1 MTKLS
6 IFDTGAPAPCP
17 NPFNIAG
24 YVLAQARKTPDKPA
38 LEVYQDSE
46 APSEVWTFK
55 QLNDAVLGTAGG
67 LRERGIGEGDR
78 ILLRIGN
85 TADFPILFLGAIAIG
100 AVPVPT
106 SSQLAAPEVRRI
118 IAELNPTL
126 VCFAGGVE
134 PLTDLSCEWLDQTSL
149 RALRSAPKAKPLPR
163 KPDDLAYIIYTSG
176 TSGKPRAVMHAGRA
190 VWARRMMWDGWY
202 GLRADDRMLHAG
214 AFNWT
219 YTLGTGLLDPWAIG
233 ATAMI
238 YTGAPDKGIWAALA
252 RKHHPSIFAAAPGV
266 YRQVLQQ
273 PLGNDFASLRHG
285 LSAGEKLPSTQL
297 QRWQDQANK
306 PIFEA
311 LGMSE
316 ISTFISSSPTVP
328 PLAGASGRVQSGRRV
343 AVLGPNGPVE
353 LNTPGVL
360 AISREDQGLM
370 LGYRG
375 QPAETADKFQDG
387 WFITGDTVSMNAE
400 GYITYLGRDDD
411 MINAGGYRVSPLEI
425 ETVLQGFD
433 GITEVAAV
441 EQQVKTDVSVI
452 AAYYVSDHHISDN
465 VLNTHCAAHLARYKC
480 PRIFTRIDALP
491 KGANNKIRRKDLR
504 NHDQT

>member
-1 MTKLS
+1 MTNQA
-6 IFDTGAPAPCP
+6 IFDAGQPAPCP
-17 NPFNIAG
+17 DPFNIAG
-24 YVLAQARKTPDKPA
+24 YVLAQAGVTPDKAA
-38 LEVYQDSE
+38 LEVYQTSD
-46 APSEVWTFK
+46 APSEVWNFK
-55 QLNDAVLGTAGG
+55 ALRNAVLGTAGG
-67 LRERGIGEGDR
+67 LRERGISAGDR

-106 SSQLAAPEVRRI
+106 SSQLADPEVRRI
-118 IAELNPTL
+118 IAELDPAL

-134 PLTDLSCEWLDQTSL
+134 PMDDLPCDWLDQTSL
-149 RALRSAPKAKPLPR
+149 RALRTAPKAKPLPR

-176 TSGKPRAVMHAGRA
+176 TSGKPRAVMHAQRA
-190 VWARRMMWDGWY
+190 VWARRMMWEGWY
-202 GLRADDRMLHAG
+202 GLRHDDRMLHAG

-273 PLGNDFASLRHG
+273 PLGDAFSALRHG
-285 LSAGEKLPSTQL
+285 LSAGEKLPSTLL
-297 QRWQDQANK
+297 QRWQDQTGK
-306 PIFEA
+306 PIYEA

-316 ISTFISSSPTVP
+316 ISTFVSSSPNVP
-328 PLAGASGRVQSGRRV
+328 PIKGSSGRVQTGRRV
-343 AVLGPNGPVE
+343 AVLGNDGPVAVD
-353 LNTPGVL
+353 TPGVL
-360 AISREDQGLM
+360 AIWGEDQGLM

-375 QPAETADKFQDG
+375 QPAETATKFHDG
-387 WFITGDTVSMNAE
+387 WFITGDTVSMDE
-400 GYITYLGRDDD
+400 QGYITYLGRDDD

-425 ETVLQGFD
+425 EAVLQGFD
-433 GITEVAAV
+433 GITEVAAI
-441 EQQVKTDVSVI
+441 EQQVKADVSVI
-452 AAYYVSDHHISDN
+452 AAYYVSDHQISDN
-465 VLNTHCAAHLARYKC
+465 MLIAHCAAHLARYKC
-480 PRIFTRIDALP
+480 PRIFTRIEALP

-504 NHDQT
+504 QS